1 MDKALLEEVLIL
13 NATDKLALI
22 DALYESLDKSD
33 PEVDKAW
40 LEVAAER
47 QAAVLKGD
55 AKLITSDEVFGK
67 YR

>member
-13 NATDKLALI
+13 NASEKLALI
-22 DALYESLDKSD
+22 DALYESLDKPD

-47 QAAVLKGD
+47 QAAVLKGE
-55 AKLITSDEVFGK
+55 AKFISLDEVFGK